1 MKIQFMFLLFL
12 LSFVTEAI
20 LFWTGY
26 KIFLNKKKILHWI
39 GNLLLIK
46 LLSRRNG
53 LSDQCKKIL
62 NINQVI
68 LKQSRA
74 K

>member
-26 KIFLNKKKILHWI
+26 KIFLNKKKILH
-39 GNLLLIK
+39 
-46 LLSRRNG
+46 
-53 LSDQCKKIL
+53 
-62 NINQVI
+62 
-68 LKQSRA
+68 
-74 K
+74 